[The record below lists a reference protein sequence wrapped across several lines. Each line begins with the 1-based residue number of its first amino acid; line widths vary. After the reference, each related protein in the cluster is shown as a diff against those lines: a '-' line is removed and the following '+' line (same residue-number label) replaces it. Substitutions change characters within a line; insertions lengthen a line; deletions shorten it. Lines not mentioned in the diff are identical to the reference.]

1 MYSNAIILKDLTLKI
16 VRGAFMYHE
25 VTAYDRIIA
34 YARLS
39 FLVIDMKRWLIILML
54 ENSGMQKGTLISW
67 VIHYTLASVLYSNLL
82 DRILRS

>member
-39 FLVIDMKRWLIILML
+39 FLVIDMKAMINYLDARKFRNAKRYFNIMSHSLHASVCIIL
-54 ENSGMQKGTLISW
+54 
-67 VIHYTLASVLYSNLL
+67 
-82 DRILRS
+82 